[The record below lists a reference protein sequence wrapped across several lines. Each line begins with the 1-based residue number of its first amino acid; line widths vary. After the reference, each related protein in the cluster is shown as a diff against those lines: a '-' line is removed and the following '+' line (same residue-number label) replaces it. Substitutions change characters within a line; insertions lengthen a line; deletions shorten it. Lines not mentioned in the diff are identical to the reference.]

1 MDVIESDDY
10 GGWGLKLFFQIPGFL
25 IPGPKFVIV
34 FAFNK
39 LLLLVSLTYSYL
51 LHPFVFVFHLD

>member
-34 FAFNK
+34 FAFGK
-39 LLLLVSLTYSYL
+39 LFRPLPVSLALTYL
-51 LHPFVFVFHLD
+51 PHPFVF